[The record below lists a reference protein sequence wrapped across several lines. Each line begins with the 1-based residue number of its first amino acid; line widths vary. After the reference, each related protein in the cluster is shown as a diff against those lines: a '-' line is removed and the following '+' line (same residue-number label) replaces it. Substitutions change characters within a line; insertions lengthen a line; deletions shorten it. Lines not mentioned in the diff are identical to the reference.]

1 MRREYPDIHL
11 EISFTLSPKG
21 VDRKSVFGESS
32 LKLFIPSTPTY
43 RTLVLLNERFELSS
57 ESVISWAFIIVQK
70 KTKELVNIIFNMNSN
85 VRKPIIKIISGA
97 SKTYKIEKGPGQ
109 APLR

>member
-1 MRREYPDIHL
+1 MEYPDIHL
-11 EISFTLSPKG
+11 EISFSLSPKG
-21 VDRKSVFGESS
+21 VDRKLVFGESS

-43 RTLVLLNERFELSS
+43 NTLLLLNERFEFPS
-57 ESVISWAFIIVQK
+57 ESVISWAFNIVKK

-85 VRKPIIKIISGA
+85 VQKPIINIISGTL
-97 SKTYKIEKGPGQ
+97 KTYKIEKGPGQ